1 MAETFDF
8 IIDKLTMFLNWVLNL
23 LPTSPF
29 TKYINLLENLPFLDY
44 LNWFIPISS
53 FIAIGQAWL
62 VSIGLFYAYSI
73 ILRWVKA
80 IE

>member
-8 IIDKLTMFLNWVLNL
+8 IIDKLTMFLDWVINL

-29 TKYINLLENLPFLDY
+29 TRFINLLEDLPFLDY
-44 LNWFIPISS
+44 LNWFIPIGT